1 MTVELV
7 DGHAGSKHIES
18 RDIAILH
25 QGWRNI
31 GNCVFPG
38 YGGTPFQISFSGNN
52 VQIGPGAASIQGLD
66 FYNDGTE
73 SLSIPNAASYG
84 TRVVG
89 AEYTNDGGI
98 ESVEL
103 KVYSSES
110 EMPRSGSITSGS
122 TVFAMPLWNVTGS
135 SGSWSSSR
143 RYSLLNLGGGSGAG
157 AEDVSGKFSVVGYGW
172 AVYWMAV
179 KSGGMVTLSLRAQKT
194 TADWNTYKND
204 QKTEIL
210 RFSSELAPSWNDF
223 HFPAATT
230 WDSTVSRYEWNVNND
245 KDSQFANEV
254 CIRVMGPSGT
264 KVASGTTVSGSFSWG
279 LKAYGG

>member
-38 YGGTPFQISFSGNN
+38 YGGTPFQISFSGNS
-52 VQIGPGAASIQGLD
+52 VQVGPGAGSIQGLD

-143 RYSLLNLGGGSGAG
+143 RYSLLSLGGGGGAQNITG
-157 AEDVSGKFSVVGYGW
+157 SFQMISNMWNVDYRAY
-172 AVYWMAV
+172 A
-179 KSGGMVTLSLRAQKT
+179 SGGLVTLIVSAKST
-194 TADWNTYKND
+194 G
-204 QKTEIL
+204 
-210 RFSSELAPSWNDF
+210 
-223 HFPAATT
+223 T
-230 WDSTVSRYEWNVNND
+230 WDASAWNSSPLFHYDVQYQNLFETNAPAVSNSSAGPHALEFYLVGNGISIRALESTKVSR
-245 KDSQFANEV
+245 
-254 CIRVMGPSGT
+254 GT
-264 KVASGTTVSGSFSWG
+264 WFQGSVSWPC
-279 LKAYGG
+279 A